1 MPVPD
6 PEPFRLLK
14 QYPLLCGLFTFVLKT
29 RAQEIGLAF
38 ANAWGSILYASH
50 LYNAA
55 RQEKLL
61 LKSWTDLELLIALH
75 SPERFFVGDC
85 PKSLEEYL
93 KRFLLSM
100 GYSATAFASNRRS
113 SALAASARGPRR
125 LTKLCKAGALFAGRY
140 CNNDRNVSVSIF
152 SELFIPNLDR
162 IMGWRLVIGVNTLQ
176 ICFIPNKSILK
187 GAELTWRFCSG
198 RASPSSR
205 LYSPRWTTTV
215 TTTTVIQLNPKSLPL
230 TKSPRKSRCR
240 QQEPSSG
247 SRRETKIQQPLQTS

>member
-93 KRFLLSM
+93 ERFLLSM

-113 SALAASARGPRR
+113 SALAAPHEG
-125 LTKLCKAGALFAGRY
+125 
-140 CNNDRNVSVSIF
+140 
-152 SELFIPNLDR
+152 LD
-162 IMGWRLVIGVNTLQ
+162 V
-176 ICFIPNKSILK
+176 
-187 GAELTWRFCSG
+187 
-198 RASPSSR
+198 
-205 LYSPRWTTTV
+205 
-215 TTTTVIQLNPKSLPL
+215 
-230 TKSPRKSRCR
+230 
-240 QQEPSSG
+240 
-247 SRRETKIQQPLQTS
+247 